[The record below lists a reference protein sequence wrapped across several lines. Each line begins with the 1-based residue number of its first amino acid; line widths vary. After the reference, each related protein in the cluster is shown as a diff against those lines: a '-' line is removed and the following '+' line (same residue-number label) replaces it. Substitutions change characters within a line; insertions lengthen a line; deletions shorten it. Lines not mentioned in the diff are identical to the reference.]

1 MDLGSIS
8 WLGVVIS
15 SLAFFAIGGLY
26 YGPLFGDTWMRAAG
40 MTEAETRESNLPLI
54 FGGTFVLQALAAIAL
69 AAIIGG
75 DASPADG
82 AWIGAVVGVLLV
94 ATTLGVNAMYERRTS
109 TLWALNAGYNVI
121 GFVAMGAI
129 LGWLQ

>member
-1 MDLGSIS
+1 MDFGSIS
-8 WLGVVIS
+8 WVGVVIS
-15 SLAFFAIGGLY
+15 SVVFFAIGGLY

-40 MTEAETRESNLPLI
+40 MTEDDARDSNLPLI

-75 DASPADG
+75 DASPGEG
-82 AWIGAVVGVLLV
+82 AWIGAAVGVLIV
-94 ATTLGVNAMYERRTS
+94 TTTLGVNAMYERRTP
-109 TLWALNAGYNVI
+109 TLLALNAGYNVI